1 MPSSTVVTRRA
12 FVAAL
17 PFLLAAARRGP
28 THSQRPWEVDHPK
41 PRPGITGDKVLSGEA
56 LEGVREKTRRVFDMA
71 REIPEVADGLYCYCN
86 CEKIGHRSLLTCFE
100 SRQPIGC
107 MGCRESMTKA
117 FELHTAGKTLD
128 EIRTALDRE
137 YR

>member
-1 MPSSTVVTRRA
+1 MAASNVVSRRA

-17 PFLLAAARRGP
+17 PFLLAAARRAPAHG
-28 THSQRPWEVDHPK
+28 HLLEEVEHPK
-41 PRPGITGDKVLSGEA
+41 PRPGITGDNVLSGKA

-71 REIPEVADGLYCYCN
+71 REIPEVADGLYCYCH
-86 CEKIGHRSLLTCFE
+86 CEKMGHRSLLTCFE

-107 MGCRESMTKA
+107 MGCRESMEKA
-117 FELHTAGKTLD
+117 YEMHQAGKTLD

>member
-1 MPSSTVVTRRA
+1 MASSTVVSRRA

-17 PFLLAAARRGP
+17 PFLLAAARRAPSHG
-28 THSQRPWEVDHPK
+28 HLLGEVDHPK
-41 PRPGITGDKVLSGEA
+41 PRPGITGDKVLSGDA

-71 REIPEVADGLYCYCN
+71 REIPEIADGLYCYCN

-117 FELHTAGKTLD
+117 YEMHKAGKTLA